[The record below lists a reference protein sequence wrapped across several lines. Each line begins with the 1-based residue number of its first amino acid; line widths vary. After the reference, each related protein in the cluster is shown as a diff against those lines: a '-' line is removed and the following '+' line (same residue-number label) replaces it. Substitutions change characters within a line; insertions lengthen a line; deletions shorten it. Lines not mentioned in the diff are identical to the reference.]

1 MYFSAHM
8 IIRPASPADAPAI
21 ATIREV
27 TIRTIVAPMNLYSH
41 EQIDSWAANFPAA
54 RVAAYI
60 EQDNC
65 LVAEDGGRILG
76 FGRLHLGSPGLAVI
90 RGVFVDADC
99 VGRGIGRQIV
109 KRLLAIGQSLAAT
122 RFDLVSTLNARSFYE
137 RLGFTCLE
145 RVEHTTS
152 NGAVIPGYHMRFEV
166 QTS

>member
-1 MYFSAHM
+1 M
-8 IIRPASPADAPAI
+8 IIRQAQPADAPAI

-27 TIRTIVAPMNLYSH
+27 TIRTIVAPMNLYSP
-41 EQIDSWAANFPAA
+41 EEIDSWAANFPAA
-54 RVAAYI
+54 RVAAFI
-60 EQDNC
+60 EEGNY

-90 RGVFVDADC
+90 RGVFVDAGF
-99 VGRGIGRQIV
+99 VGRGIGGQIV

-137 RLGFTCLE
+137 RLGFCCLE

-166 QTS
+166 QTP